1 VPFYETNVLW
11 LLQGIVLMVPIIG
24 GASLLF
30 VFWTKSKA
38 LDTLR
43 INFISSVSHELLTPL
58 ASLKLYIE
66 TMQMREIE
74 EERRKKFLGLMIDDS
89 ERLAK
94 MISKLLVASRIERKK
109 AIYRF
114 EETDLAT
121 FIGSFIKENDH
132 LLKNAEI
139 SFTHE
144 KGFPCNI
151 DQESFDILL
160 KNLFENA
167 IRYSPTPASI
177 AVSLKRVDH
186 KVLLTVRDKGE
197 GLEKKELCKI
207 FEMFY
212 RVPRKLRGTGL
223 GLYIVKNIVSAH
235 HGKIWAESE
244 GPGKGSCFHVLLPA
258 LKNSMG

>member
-1 VPFYETNVLW
+1 MEKV
-11 LLQGIVLMVPIIG
+11 MVGKFSVGPHRTVIAGVIING
-24 GASLLF
+24 KPNYS
-30 VFWTKSKA
+30 T
-38 LDTLR
+38 
-43 INFISSVSHELLTPL
+43 L
-58 ASLKLYIE
+58 ASFGGLSVDPPIVYIS
-66 TMQMREIE
+66 IN
-74 EERRKKFLGLMIDDS
+74 
-89 ERLAK
+89 
-94 MISKLLVASRIERKK
+94 K
-109 AIYRF
+109 AHYS
-114 EETDLAT
+114 
-121 FIGSFIKENDH
+121 GSFIKENDH

-197 GLEKKELCKI
+197 GLEKKELSKI